1 MKKIFEIKRRNNKN
15 MKKEKKDII
24 KELKNE
30 IDSIEKI
37 LMPEDK
43 ALSKYEF
50 GLLNVKAK
58 RIIRIL
64 IDYIII

>member
-1 MKKIFEIKRRNNKN
+1 MP
-15 MKKEKKDII
+15 KEKKDII

-30 IDSIEKI
+30 IDGIEKI

>member
-1 MKKIFEIKRRNNKN
+1 ME
-15 MKKEKKDII
+15 KEKKDII

-43 ALSKYEF
+43 I
-50 GLLNVKAK
+50 LNKSEIEWLNIKAK

>member
-1 MKKIFEIKRRNNKN
+1 MP
-15 MKKEKKDII
+15 KEKKDII

-30 IDSIEKI
+30 IDSIEKV

-43 ALSKYEF
+43 ILSKDEIKW
-50 GLLNVKAK
+50 LNVRAK

>member
-1 MKKIFEIKRRNNKN
+1 MKIMPE
-15 MKKEKKDII
+15 EKKDII

-37 LMPEDK
+37 LMSEDK
-43 ALSKYEF
+43 ILSKDEIKW
-50 GLLNVKAK
+50 LNVKAK

>member
-1 MKKIFEIKRRNNKN
+1 MK
-15 MKKEKKDII
+15 KKDII

-30 IDSIEKI
+30 IDNIEKI

-43 ALSKYEF
+43 ILNKDEVR
-50 GLLNVKAK
+50 LLNVKAK

>member
-1 MKKIFEIKRRNNKN
+1 MKNKN
-15 MKKEKKDII
+15 QPKEKKDII

-30 IDSIEKI
+30 IDSIEKV

-43 ALSKYEF
+43 I
-50 GLLNVKAK
+50 LNKGEIEWLDIKAK

>member
-1 MKKIFEIKRRNNKN
+1 MP
-15 MKKEKKDII
+15 KEKKDII

-43 ALSKYEF
+43 ILSKGEIE
-50 GLLNVKAK
+50 LLNITAK
-58 RIIRIL
+58 RIIRIYGYNFGRNK
-64 IDYIII
+64 DEK